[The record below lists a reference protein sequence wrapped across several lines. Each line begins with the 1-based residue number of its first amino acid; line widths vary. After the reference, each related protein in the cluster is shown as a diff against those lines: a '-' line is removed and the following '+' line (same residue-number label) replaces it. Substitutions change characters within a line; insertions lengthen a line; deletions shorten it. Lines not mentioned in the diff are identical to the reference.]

1 MQWKSF
7 HLFVKYRKKN
17 KNKIQSIKMEPRMQQ
32 QNYDRVKKL
41 NSN

>member
-1 MQWKSF
+1 MEIVPFICKIQ
-7 HLFVKYRKKN
+7 KKN

-32 QNYDRVKKL
+32 QNYDRVNKF